1 MIRPVIMVFT
11 RDLRV
16 RDNPALVEAVATK
29 RPLCG
34 LFVFDDLIIKNNNL
48 NSNRMGFLIDSL
60 KDLELSLKK
69 FGVDLIFRRGNWVE
83 ETTKL
88 AKEINAEEIHMSAD
102 FSLIAKKRQEALSKS
117 GDLNGFKIFQHQGVS
132 VLEPGF
138 VTPTDGSEYKIFTP
152 YYRRW
157 IKASWRKPLEVPDSI
172 KSISIEKDGFQIFEE
187 LKRKN
192 FSPDL
197 LKGGES
203 EGIVRLNEW
212 MAKELNSYEKG
223 RDDIGADR
231 TSRLS
236 PYLHLGCIS
245 PLEVAL
251 QALKLGG
258 DAFVRQ
264 LCWRDFYLQ
273 ILDQRPDV
281 SRNDYRDRKYTWNQD
296 LDSLTLWKKGQ
307 TGFPIVDAG
316 MRQLLS
322 EGFMHGRVRM
332 VVASFLTKDLH
343 IDWREGS
350 QHFMKYLVDGDI
362 ASNQLNWQWVA
373 GTGTDSNPHRIFNP
387 TRQSEK
393 FDEDGNYIRRWVPE
407 LKDVDSKE
415 IHEPSSEIRL
425 EKKYPK
431 PIVDH
436 HEAIAIYKSK
446 YSGSR

>member
-1 MIRPVIMVFT
+1 M
-11 RDLRV
+11 
-16 RDNPALVEAVATK
+16 
-29 RPLCG
+29 
-34 LFVFDDLIIKNNNL
+34 
-48 NSNRMGFLIDSL
+48 
-60 KDLELSLKK
+60 
-69 FGVDLIFRRGNWVE
+69 
-83 ETTKL
+83 
-88 AKEINAEEIHMSAD
+88 
-102 FSLIAKKRQEALSKS
+102 
-117 GDLNGFKIFQHQGVS
+117 
-132 VLEPGF
+132 
-138 VTPTDGSEYKIFTP
+138 
-152 YYRRW
+152 
-157 IKASWRKPLEVPDSI
+157 
-172 KSISIEKDGFQIFEE
+172 
-187 LKRKN
+187 
-192 FSPDL
+192 
-197 LKGGES
+197 
-203 EGIVRLNEW
+203 
-212 MAKELNSYEKG
+212 
-223 RDDIGADR
+223 
-231 TSRLS
+231 
-236 PYLHLGCIS
+236 
-245 PLEVAL
+245 
-251 QALKLGG
+251 KLGG

-296 LDSLTLWKKGQ
+296 LDLLTLWKKGQ

>member
-1 MIRPVIMVFT
+1 MSKPAIIVFT
-11 RDLRV
+11 RDLRI
-16 RDNPALVEAVATK
+16 RDNPALVEAVSTK
-29 RPLCG
+29 RPLCA
-34 LFVFDDLIIKNNNL
+34 LFVFDDMIIKKKNL
-48 NSNRMGFLIDSL
+48 SSNRMVFLIDSL

-69 FGVDLIFRRGNWVE
+69 LGVDLIFRRGNWVE
-83 ETTKL
+83 EITKL
-88 AKEINAEEIHMSAD
+88 AKEINAEQIHISSD
-102 FSLIAKKRQEALSKS
+102 FSLIAKKRQEVLSKS
-117 GDLNGFKIFQHQGVS
+117 GYLNGFKVFQHQGIS

-157 IKASWRKPLEVPDSI
+157 VKASWRKALEAPDSI
-172 KSISIEKDGFQIFEE
+172 RGIPIEKNGIHIFEE
-187 LKRKN
+187 FKTKN
-192 FSPDL
+192 FSPNL

-203 EGIVRLNEW
+203 EGIVRLNDW
-212 MAKELNSYEKG
+212 MAKELGSYQKG
-223 RDDIGADR
+223 RDDIKGDR

-281 SRNDYRDRKYTWNQD
+281 SRNDYRDRKYKWNQD
-296 LDSLTLWKKGQ
+296 LELLTLWKKGQ
-307 TGFPIVDAG
+307 TGFPMVDAG

-350 QHFMKYLVDGDI
+350 QHFMNYLVDGDI

-387 TRQSEK
+387 TRQSQK
-393 FDEDGNYIRRWVPE
+393 FDTDGKYIRRWVPE